1 MNFEKQMNAEKPT
14 PPASIN
20 FFRNYNRLVGA
31 TYAAIVVLTLGFFLH
46 QITQKRAEEIETI
59 QGHVDRHGQLIEFI
73 LRSSVDYLEAMRIT
87 AQSFYASAAPTGAT
101 VTTAH
106 PGDQASD
113 HSRLIG
119 MLTPGAD
126 KSSFNLD
133 KIAEPDATGNLTGL
147 GALEGRSPQFYRDV
161 AMALSLDQ
169 DFQAVSLNLP
179 NAVMSRFVG
188 VERFSIVFPW
198 AESEKSRFSAR
209 DYETPTWRLG
219 TPEHDRTRHK
229 YWAPVYYGG
238 KDKGLLAP
246 LGVPVYDGASFR
258 GVVSIDTSLDY
269 LNRINGDFGYRL
281 GVPFLVDANRQ
292 VLAHPTHYAD
302 ALVVKDTPPLAAVM
316 PAGILD
322 NRRLDDIP
330 ARIPTEISGY
340 VVIRYPFI
348 SAPWNLVYVLPQNEL
363 WEKLIFERGPV
374 MLAVIL
380 GLTLLMVVT
389 YLVTS
394 REFIAP
400 AGKLVQHIA
409 AESQFQPAP
418 IPMVPSA
425 WAPWFESISKAF
437 RESLELVG
445 IRQELDL
452 AASVQHS
459 ILPRTWPQQKDFG
472 LWGSMRS
479 AKEIGGDF
487 YDHFPL
493 AGGRIGIVVA
503 DVSGKGVPA
512 ALFGMVS
519 KTLIRAT
526 ASRGGGEPSETIEA
540 ANHILCEDNDACFFV
555 TTFYAVFDPG
565 DGTFSY
571 VNAGHPPPL
580 LIHCDGTC
588 EFIPPTGGLALGM
601 AEDIPFSHA
610 SIILRPDDCV
620 VIYTDGVTEAFNE
633 KGEEFTPERLPPVF
647 ANSCPKNAN
656 EAVERIVK
664 AVDAHADGTPQSD
677 DITCVALQYHPVIGA
692 SNGVSQVSGVMK
704 P

>member
-1 MNFEKQMNAEKPT
+1 MSAEKPT
-14 PPASIN
+14 SQGSIN

-31 TYAAIVVLTLGFFLH
+31 TYVAIVVLTLGFFLH

-59 QGHVDRHGQLIEFI
+59 QGHVERHGQLIEFI
-73 LRSSVDYLEAMRIT
+73 LRSSVDYLEAMRIS
-87 AQSFYASAAPTGAT
+87 AQSFYVSSATTGAT
-101 VTTAH
+101 TLKA
-106 PGDQASD
+106 PRDDKASD
-113 HSRLIG
+113 RSRLFG

-126 KSSFNLD
+126 KTSFDLD
-133 KIAEPDATGNLTGL
+133 KVAEPDGTGNLTGL

-161 AMALSLDQ
+161 EMALSLVQ
-169 DFQAVSLNLP
+169 DFQAISLNVP
-179 NAVMSRFVG
+179 NAVMTRFVG
-188 VERFSIVFPW
+188 VEQFSIVFPW
-198 AESEKSRFSAR
+198 EESAKARFSVK
-209 DYETPTWRLG
+209 DYATPTWRLG
-219 TPEHDRTRHK
+219 TPEQSRTRYK

-302 ALVVKDTPPLAAVM
+302 ALVVQETPALAAVM

-322 NRRLDDIP
+322 NRRLEDVP
-330 ARIPTEISGY
+330 ARVPTAIGGY
-340 VVIRYPFI
+340 LVIRHPFI

-363 WEKLIFERGPV
+363 WKKLIFERGPV

-400 AGKLVQHIA
+400 ASKLVQHIA

-418 IPMVPSA
+418 IPLVPGA
-425 WAPWFESISKAF
+425 WKPWFETISKAF

-445 IRQELDL
+445 IRQELDI
-452 AASVQHS
+452 AANMQHS
-459 ILPRTWPQQKDFG
+459 ILPRTWPQQKEFG

-479 AKEIGGDF
+479 AKEVGGDF

-493 AGGRIGIVVA
+493 GGGRIGIVIA

-526 ASRGGGEPSETIEA
+526 AIRGGGEPGLTIEA
-540 ANHILCEDNDACFFV
+540 ANDILCEDNDACIFV

-565 DGTFSY
+565 NGTFTY

-580 LIHCDGTC
+580 LIHGDGSS
-588 EFIPPTGGLALGM
+588 EFIPTTGGMGLGI
-601 AEDIPFSHA
+601 AEGIPFDQA
-610 SIILRPDDCV
+610 TLTLRPDDYM
-620 VIYTDGVTEAFNE
+620 IMYTDGVTEAFDA
-633 KGEEFTPERLPPVF
+633 KGEEFTPERLPPIF
-647 ANSCPKNAN
+647 ANNRPKNVN
-656 EAVERIVK
+656 EAVERIVA
-664 AVDAHADGTPQSD
+664 AVDAHADGTPQFD
-677 DITCVALQYHPVIGA
+677 DITCVALQYHHAAGTTK
-692 SNGVSQVSGVMK
+692 S
-704 P
+704 

>member
-1 MNFEKQMNAEKPT
+1 MSTEQPT

-31 TYAAIVVLTLGFFLH
+31 TYAAIVILTLGFFLH

-87 AQSFYASAAPTGAT
+87 AQGFYASTAATGAT

-106 PGDQASD
+106 TGDKASD
-113 HSRLIG
+113 RSRLIG

-133 KIAEPDATGNLTGL
+133 KVAEPDATGNLTGL
-147 GALEGRSPQFYRDV
+147 GALEGRSPRFYRDV
-161 AMALSLDQ
+161 EMALSLDQ
-169 DFQAVSLNLP
+169 DFQAISLNLP

-198 AESEKSRFSAR
+198 AESEKSQFSVR

-219 TPEHDRTRHK
+219 TPELDRTRYK

-238 KDKGLLAP
+238 ADKGLLAP
-246 LGVPVYDGASFR
+246 LGAPVYDGASFR

-302 ALVVKDTPPLAAVM
+302 ALVVKDTPPLTAVI

-322 NRRLDDIP
+322 NRRLEDIP
-330 ARIPTEISGY
+330 ARVPTEISGY

-363 WEKLIFERGPV
+363 WKKLIFERGPV

-394 REFIAP
+394 REFIVP

-418 IPMVPSA
+418 IPIVPSA
-425 WAPWFESISKAF
+425 WGPWFETISKAF

-459 ILPRTWPQQKDFG
+459 ILPRTWPQQEDFG

-526 ASRGGGEPSETIEA
+526 ASSGGGEPNETIEV
-540 ANHILCEDNDACFFV
+540 ANHILCEDNDACLFV

-565 DGTFSY
+565 DGTLTY

-588 EFIPPTGGLALGM
+588 EFIPATGGLALGM
-601 AEDIPFSHA
+601 AEGIPFSQA
-610 SIILRPDDCV
+610 TITLRPDDCV
-620 VIYTDGVTEAFNE
+620 IIYTDGVTEAFDE
-633 KGEEFTPERLPPVF
+633 RGEEFTPERLPPIF
-647 ANSCPKNAN
+647 ANSRPKSAN
-656 EAVERIVK
+656 DAVERIVK
-664 AVDAHADGTPQSD
+664 AVDAHAGGTPQSD
-677 DITCVALQYHPVIGA
+677 DITCVALQYHRATGT
-692 SNGVSQVSGVMK
+692 STGVSQVLAVMK